1 MARWDEKFLSCGAFA
16 GQAAT
21 ALGVFVQSV
30 HPSLTLTAENVK
42 LEVSWDLTSG
52 GSGEGGLGVVV
63 GECGGADIQTI
74 DVDSVGREDKGSTGW
89 WEFV

>member
-1 MARWDEKFLSCGAFA
+1 MARSGQELLSQGAFA
-16 GQAAT
+16 GRAAT
-21 ALGVFVQSV
+21 ALGVFVKSV

-63 GECGGADIQTI
+63 GDGGGADLQTVA
-74 DVDSVGREDKGSTGW
+74 VD
-89 WEFV
+89 

>member
-1 MARWDEKFLSCGAFA
+1 MARWDEKILSWGDFA
-16 GQAAT
+16 GRAAT

-63 GECGGADIQTI
+63 GERGGADIPTI
-74 DVDSVGREDKGSTGW
+74 AVN
-89 WEFV
+89 